1 MSFCLSHCMQW
12 CFHVVNL
19 HKRTWTFTILVW
31 WLVDQNVNKATS
43 TETSIISTFSCHYKW
58 HAILFA
64 ECWLVGRA
72 LSVCT
77 CHKHEKLGLPRQLF
91 VLSYYS
97 GHCLP
102 RWALWNLTFAIF
114 IRCNLRL
121 ISCKNEMEPA
131 TDGKSLENRLKVS
144 ALAWA
149 STLTPPTGYEP
160 PEPPSADGLF
170 CFYLRDRGHL
180 RCCLT
185 PNPTLTLFLWFLDET
200 KVQRWHEEKAERK
213 RSQMMRMLRVW
224 RLETIYHPVM

>member
-1 MSFCLSHCMQW
+1 MTCYPVCRMLIGWQSSKRLYLSQARDIGTPPTAVC
-12 CFHVVNL
+12 V
-19 HKRTWTFTILVW
+19 IL
-31 WLVDQNVNKATS
+31 
-43 TETSIISTFSCHYKW
+43 
-58 HAILFA
+58 
-64 ECWLVGRA
+64 
-72 LSVCT
+72 
-77 CHKHEKLGLPRQLF
+77 
-91 VLSYYS
+91 

-200 KVQRWHEEKAERK
+200 KVQRWQEEKAERK